1 MKFCEHCKVYVKG
14 SRKNCPLCE
23 NTLTGDNTEDEIF
36 PTIPETYQYNLI
48 LRIMIFLT
56 ICISAL
62 SIAVKTMF
70 PMQLNWPL
78 FVIGGMICTW
88 ISLYLVIKQRHNIPK
103 SLVWQVGIITI
114 FAVIWDIWTG
124 WHGWSIEYVLPIS
137 CLCAMI
143 VMSITAKVLNLVIK
157 DFIIYLLLDG
167 IFGFIPAIFLA
178 LDLISYKIPSIV
190 CVTVSVISL
199 SAVLLFKG
207 EEIYEEL
214 NKRMHV

>member
-14 SRKNCPLCE
+14 QRKNCPLCE
-23 NTLTGDNTEDEIF
+23 NTLVGDNTEDEIF

-62 SIAVKTMF
+62 SIALKTMF
-70 PMQLNWPL
+70 PMKLNWPL

-88 ISLYLVIKQRHNIPK
+88 VSLYLVIKQRHNIPK
-103 SLVWQVGIITI
+103 SLVWQVGVITI
-114 FAVIWDIWTG
+114 FAVIWDVFTG
-124 WHGWSIEYVLPIS
+124 WHRWSIEYVLPIS
-137 CLCAMI
+137 SLCAMI
-143 VMSITAKVLNLVIK
+143 VMSITAKVLKLVIK

-167 IFGFIPAIFLA
+167 IFGILPAIFLG
-178 LDLISYKIPSIV
+178 LDLITFKFPSIV